1 MSGKGAASPPSFL
14 ATELLEAL
22 HDDIAIERVQLHQER
37 LTSSQ
42 NLAYQRGKDQLPTDA
57 DNRLFLPVEFPTTE
71 NIKGWILSPRLF
83 SERSPS
89 TCSPKGFAVAVH
101 GTSIQSKAVDPTT
114 QLSSMQLCRA
124 DLSPPYT
131 STSVARAFVVR
142 SSGLPVDSVRRPLS
156 VPEGEETV
164 PTRFPPSRKMRSEC
178 FDSFQ
183 PFNRPILRKIE
194 Q

>member
-1 MSGKGAASPPSFL
+1 LLQYLEIGLRVAPEAPPLAGRAGNHENRFWFLSFNVLAGGPGSLALAFARHCFPRRIRRNPASQHRTPVTKSSNG
-14 ATELLEAL
+14 
-22 HDDIAIERVQLHQER
+22 VQ
-37 LTSSQ
+37 
-42 NLAYQRGKDQLPTDA
+42 
-57 DNRLFLPVEFPTTE
+57 
-71 NIKGWILSPRLF
+71 SPRLF